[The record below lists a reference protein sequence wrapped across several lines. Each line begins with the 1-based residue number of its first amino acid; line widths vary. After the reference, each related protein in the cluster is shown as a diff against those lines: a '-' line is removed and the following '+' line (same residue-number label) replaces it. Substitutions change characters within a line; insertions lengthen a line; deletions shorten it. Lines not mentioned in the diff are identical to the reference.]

1 MHANHWLVGAL
12 AASGI
17 ILGFVACN
25 SSAVGVE
32 ACKQIEQAR
41 CLNAPACGFPLTP
54 PVSRDGVGHE
64 LDACVRYYDD
74 ACKHGL
80 ASKIDPGP
88 AAVQACVD
96 AINHGSCNVVEA
108 PESDP
113 ACAFL
118 IPPVTTDDGGNEAE
132 AEADAATD

>member
-1 MHANHWLVGAL
+1 MHANRCLVGAL
-12 AASGI
+12 ASSAI
-17 ILGFVACN
+17 ILVFVACTG
-25 SSAVGVE
+25 SAVGVE
-32 ACKQIEQAR
+32 ACKQIEEAR
-41 CLNAPACGFPLTP
+41 CLNAPACGIALTT
-54 PVSRDGVGHE
+54 PVSRDGVGHQ

-80 ASKIDPGP
+80 ASKNDPGP
-88 AAVQACVD
+88 TAVQACVD

-118 IPPVTTDDGGNEAE
+118 IPPVTVDEAGDGEAG
-132 AEADAATD
+132 EADASTE